1 MTPTCRS
8 RPRNRFL
15 DITREPGTAD
25 VVVAPVRLRARAGIG
40 EPFAPYVSDRVF
52 N

>member
-1 MTPTCRS
+1 MS
-8 RPRNRFL
+8 SW
-15 DITREPGTAD
+15 
-25 VVVAPVRLRARAGIG
+25 APVRLRARAGIG